1 MTEKG
6 CNDAKCPVHGSV
18 KVRGQSFK
26 GKVISAKPTRT
37 VTVERKIIEFV
48 PKFERYKK
56 ARSRVHAHNPA
67 CISAK
72 EGDIVL
78 VGETRRLSKTKSF
91 AVLKVLSEKE

>member
-1 MTEKG
+1 MTECK
-6 CNDAKCPVHGSV
+6 DRKCPIHGGV

-26 GKVISAKPTRT
+26 GRVVSAKPSRT
-37 VTVERKIIEFV
+37 VTIERTLIEFV

-56 ARSRVHAHNPA
+56 KRSRVHAHNPE

-72 EGDIVL
+72 EGDTVL

-91 AVLKVLSEKE
+91 SVLKILSGEK